1 MAVRDRIALFKG
13 YQAVND
19 AAASIS
25 MSRIFFYESTTE
37 PCGAKDLDLRFIYAN
52 KAYRKSLNLP
62 LNFDVTG
69 KTFEEMTGE
78 NIALTGDISRHERQI
93 ITSAR
98 ASFAREFLASG
109 DASHPIPYVFLR
121 TPHFSDS
128 GDVSALEFYAFSW
141 HKFSSMHH
149 HDPTAIIKDGKLLT
163 PYDLLTDKQWSAL
176 YLYCTG
182 LCHKEIA
189 DLKAIS
195 VSAIKKSIK
204 RSTEIVQHALQTDTS
219 RSIVPTIINM
229 GWMNFLPSDF
239 IDKYQQYTV
248 YNFPL

>member
-37 PCGAKDLDLRFIYAN
+37 PCGVKDLELRFIYAN
-52 KAYRKSLNLP
+52 QAYRKSLNLP
-62 LNFDVTG
+62 LDYDVTG
-69 KTFEEMTGE
+69 KTFEEMTDE
-78 NIALTGDISRHERQI
+78 KIELTGGISRHEHQI
-93 ITSAR
+93 ITSRR

-109 DASHPIPYVFLR
+109 QSQHPTPYVFLR
-121 TPHFSDS
+121 TPHFAET

-149 HDPTAIIKDGKLLT
+149 HDPTILIKDGKLLT

-182 LCHKEIA
+182 LSHKEIA
-189 DLKAIS
+189 DLKS
-195 VSAIKKSIK
+195 VSISAVKKSIK
-204 RSTEIVQHALQTDTS
+204 RSTEIIQQELQTDTN

-229 GWMNFLPSDF
+229 GWMNFLPSEY
-239 IDKYQQYTV
+239 INKYQSYTV
-248 YNFPL
+248 YDFPL